1 MKNYYLDG
9 MMGLIVGDALG
20 VPYEFS
26 WREKLA
32 ENPATD
38 MIGYGTYDVPAGT
51 WSDDSSMA
59 LATLDSLRNGY
70 DPEDIMRNF
79 VDWLKNGEYTPFGE
93 VFDVGCTCLRA
104 IDDYSANGDI
114 NSCGCGNSDDNGNG
128 SLMRILP
135 ACIYF
140 YEKERIGR
148 LSINEIIENIHII
161 SALTHAHLRSKI
173 ACGLYYFLVKEMIDG
188 SGSINE
194 RLQSG
199 FDKGF
204 AFYEADVKN
213 SEELFYYDC
222 LRSIS
227 EFAQLPESEIKSSG
241 YVVASFEAAV
251 WCIANTSDY
260 RSCVLKAVNLGRDT
274 DTVAAIAGG
283 LAGLY
288 YGYDGIPEEWK
299 AKIAKREWIENLCRD
314 M

>member
-9 MMGLIVGDALG
+9 IMGLIVGDALG

-26 WREKLA
+26 RREKLA
-32 ENPATD
+32 DEPATD
-38 MIGYGTYDVPAGT
+38 MIGYGTYNVPAGT

-70 DPEDIMRNF
+70 DPDDIMRNF

-93 VFDVGCTCLRA
+93 VFDVGCTCSRA
-104 IDDYSANGDI
+104 IEDYSVNGDI

-140 YEKERIGR
+140 YEKENIGR
-148 LSINEIIENIHII
+148 LSINKIIDDIHTI

-173 ACGLYYFLVKEMIDG
+173 ACGLYYFLAKEMMDG

-199 FDKGF
+199 FDNGF
-204 AFYEADVKN
+204 AFYEADSKN
-213 SEELFYYDC
+213 SEELSYYDR
-222 LRSIS
+222 LRNIS
-227 EFAQLPESEIKSSG
+227 EFAQLPDSEIQSSG

-288 YGYDGIPEEWK
+288 YGYDGISEEWIS
-299 AKIAKREWIENLCRD
+299 KIAKREWIENLCRD